1 MSLYTIALFLHVAG
15 ALGFGAGA
23 FMSLFGLWALRRAQ
37 RVEQVRS
44 ILGQFSL
51 AGPILGIG
59 MLVNIV
65 AGLYMTADTW
75 GWQTAW
81 IIVAI
86 VSLVLYIAVG
96 AVMGI
101 RRNAIAKLVGE
112 LPDGSL
118 PETVAQRIHD
128 PLFGASVYM
137 MLALLLGIVFLMTAK
152 PALDGSI
159 VAIVVAAAL
168 GAVASLP
175 LLRGRTGEAAELRQ
189 QRETQQ

>member
-15 ALGFGAGA
+15 ALAFGAGA
-23 FMSLFGLWALRRAQ
+23 FMSLLSFWAMRRAQ
-37 RVEQVRS
+37 RIEEVRP
-44 ILGQFSL
+44 ILGLSSL
-51 AGPILGIG
+51 SGPVLGIG
-59 MLVNIV
+59 MLVNLV

-86 VSLVLYIAVG
+86 VTLVLFIAAG
-96 AVMGI
+96 AVMGT
-101 RRNAIAKLVGE
+101 RRGAIANLIKDM
-112 LPDGSL
+112 PDSPL

-128 PLFGASVYM
+128 PLFGTSVYM

-159 VAIVVAAAL
+159 VAIVVAAVL
-168 GAVASLP
+168 GAVVSLP
-175 LLRGRTGEAAELRQ
+175 LWRGRTGEAAELRE
-189 QRETQQ
+189 QREGQR